1 MDTVH
6 VTFKVEVS
14 KSRHCWNH
22 DEIGDTELEF
32 DIPVSI
38 LTSINL
44 GDLLVSLLPIAY
56 NNYLEKDR
64 KENGD

>member
-6 VTFKVEVS
+6 VTFKVEVE
-14 KSRHCWNH
+14 KSRNH
-22 DEIGDTELEF
+22 WSHNEIGDAELEF
-32 DIPVSI
+32 DIPESV

-56 NNYLEKDR
+56 NDYLEKN
-64 KENGD
+64 KEEKEE